1 MGGPVRVATIPDDHP
16 YLDAVLPPDV
26 VRVRFAEPDSGWAP
40 SPLLTPGV
48 ARQALSDLDLV
59 HVHFGYES
67 LTKPDLRRWLT
78 LVRDADVALV
88 VTVHD
93 LRNPHLRDPAPHL
106 AHLDAL
112 LEAADEVITLTPG
125 AAAEIWR
132 LWQREATVLA
142 HPSLLQ
148 DQTLPMSSSDS
159 ASVVGIHLKS
169 LRANVAEPGRLIAA
183 AAEGAHRA
191 GAVLRVDLHP
201 DQHDPDGTIEQ
212 ACARSGVELRV
223 HDRFTDEELLAY
235 LAGLSVSVLP
245 YRFGTHSGW
254 LELCRDLG
262 TAVVVPDCGYY
273 AEQWP
278 EMWEF
283 VHNEDVGLDADSLSA
298 AVEAAV
304 RAPRPAPADRR
315 VRAAEVAHNRRAHE
329 TIYRRAV
336 AAMR

>member
-1 MGGPVRVATIPDDHP
+1 MRIATVPDDHP
-16 YLDAVLPPDV
+16 YLDAVLPPDA
-26 VRVRFAEPDSGWAP
+26 VRVRFAEPGAGWAP

-48 ARQALSDLDLV
+48 ARQALPDLDLV

-67 LTKPDLRRWLT
+67 LTKPDLRRCLSM
-78 LVRDADVALV
+78 VRGANVALV

-125 AAAEIWR
+125 AAAEIWQ

-142 HPSLLQ
+142 HPSLLT
-148 DQTLPMSSSDS
+148 DEIAPSTSSNGVP
-159 ASVVGIHLKS
+159 VVGIHLKS
-169 LRANVAEPGRLIAA
+169 LRANIAEPDRLIAA
-183 AAEGAHRA
+183 AADGAHRA

-201 DQHDPDGTIEQ
+201 EQHDPDGTIEQ
-212 ACARSGVELRV
+212 ACARSGAELRV
-223 HDRFTDEELLAY
+223 HERFTDAELLTY

-273 AEQWP
+273 AEQWADAVG
-278 EMWEF
+278 F
-283 VHNEDVGLDADSLSA
+283 VHNEELGLDADSLRA

-304 RAPRPAPADRR
+304 RAPRPAPADR
-315 VRAAEVAHNRRAHE
+315 VTRAAQVGHNRQAHE
-329 TIYRRAV
+329 AIYRRAL
-336 AAMR
+336 AAAR